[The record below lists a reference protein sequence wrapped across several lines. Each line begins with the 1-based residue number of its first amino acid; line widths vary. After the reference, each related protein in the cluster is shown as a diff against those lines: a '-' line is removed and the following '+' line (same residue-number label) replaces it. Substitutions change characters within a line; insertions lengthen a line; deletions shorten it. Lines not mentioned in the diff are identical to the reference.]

1 MSPQLLPNA
10 HSDGYLLPDQ
20 IVWAKDRDGNKV
32 TLAKKLLYG
41 TDETGAMRVV
51 YEYKHDGWNSE
62 VKR

>member
-1 MSPQLLPNA
+1 MSPQLLHNA

-41 TDETGAMRVV
+41 TDETGAWRVV
-51 YEYKHDGWNSE
+51 YEHQADGWQA
-62 VKR
+62 R